1 MPAAAHCTGLSE
13 GGCETVE
20 SLPDEVM
27 SDKPPRPLNFRLNS
41 FAPAIYSAFSS
52 AIALE
57 SPLGEHGEG
66 HEMTDDELIRA
77 VNEVFID
84 SFEIPPEKLTPQALI
99 FQDLG
104 LDSLDVVDLVAAI
117 QKRFK
122 VQVRDDERVRSIRSM
137 QDLYNYLILIRGEQK
152 LG

>member
-1 MPAAAHCTGLSE
+1 MGWGNILGLSF
-13 GGCETVE
+13 E
-20 SLPDEVM
+20 SGREFL
-27 SDKPPRPLNFRLNS
+27 SGKPVK
-41 FAPAIYSAFSS
+41 
-52 AIALE
+52 
-57 SPLGEHGEG
+57 
-66 HEMTDDELIRA
+66 MTDEELIRA
-77 VNEVFID
+77 VNEVFMD
-84 SFEIPPEKLTPQALI
+84 SFEIPAEKLTPEALI

-117 QKRFK
+117 QKRFN

>member
-1 MPAAAHCTGLSE
+1 
-13 GGCETVE
+13 
-20 SLPDEVM
+20 
-27 SDKPPRPLNFRLNS
+27 
-41 FAPAIYSAFSS
+41 
-52 AIALE
+52 
-57 SPLGEHGEG
+57 
-66 HEMTDDELIRA
+66 MTDDELIRA

-84 SFEIPPEKLTPQALI
+84 SFEIPPEKLTPESLI

-117 QKRFK
+117 QKRFS
-122 VQVRDDERVRSIRSM
+122 VQVRDDERVRAIRSM